1 MAVWGGPTSSC
12 EKKRSEKSNIISC
25 SIMEVSFEWEVYF
38 YWILSLCEP
47 NTTPVK
53 SKKCRRLLRLECF
66 LVYLFLVKEEQLY
79 DSNKFSD
86 WLKAIKQEKSRDSLS
101 YRFFFFFLVHFT
113 KPLSFIIVVSYS

>member
-1 MAVWGGPTSSC
+1 
-12 EKKRSEKSNIISC
+12 
-25 SIMEVSFEWEVYF
+25 MEVSFEWEVYF

-86 WLKAIKQEKSRDSLS
+86 WLKAIKQEKSRDITLPTKVHLVKVMVFPVVTCGCMIVVKIKEMFIKYS
-101 YRFFFFFLVHFT
+101 YRT
-113 KPLSFIIVVSYS
+113 